1 MAKEETEPR
10 MTREE
15 AERLLQSV
23 RDKERQRRR
32 AQAEAEELR
41 PRKPVERDW

>member
-1 MAKEETEPR
+1 

-23 RDKERQRRR
+23 RDKERGRL
-32 AQAEAEELR
+32 EELAQRQRSRR
-41 PRKPVERDW
+41 PPVEKDW

>member
-1 MAKEETEPR
+1 

-23 RDKERQRRR
+23 RDKERERRK
-32 AQAEAEELR
+32 ALADAEERR
-41 PRKPVERDW
+41 PKKPVERDW